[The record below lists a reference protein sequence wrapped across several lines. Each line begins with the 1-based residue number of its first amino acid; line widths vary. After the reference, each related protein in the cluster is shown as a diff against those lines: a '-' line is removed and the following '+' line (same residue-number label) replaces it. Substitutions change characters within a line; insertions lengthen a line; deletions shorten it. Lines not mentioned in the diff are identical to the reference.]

1 VFQTTHKFDRSFA
14 VSLVAESS
22 QQRMRPDEFF
32 VTSHAAK
39 QMRVTFSFQILHD
52 FIMKESLFSVHAKET
67 PKPTKDQKQIEN
79 F

>member
-1 VFQTTHKFDRSFA
+1 
-14 VSLVAESS
+14 
-22 QQRMRPDEFF
+22 MRPDEFF